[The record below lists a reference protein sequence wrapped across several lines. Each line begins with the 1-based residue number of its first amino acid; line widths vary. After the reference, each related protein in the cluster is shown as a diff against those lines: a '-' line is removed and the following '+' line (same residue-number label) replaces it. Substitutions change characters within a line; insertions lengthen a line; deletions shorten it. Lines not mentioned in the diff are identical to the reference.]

1 MEELAECNSGWVYG
15 SGDVRLW
22 SGRRDLGYMGMSR
35 DEPFIET
42 PPRVLNVN
50 VLDTL
55 SSVGGGKRKCKLERR
70 VEF

>member
-1 MEELAECNSGWVYG
+1 
-15 SGDVRLW
+15 
-22 SGRRDLGYMGMSR
+22 MGMSR